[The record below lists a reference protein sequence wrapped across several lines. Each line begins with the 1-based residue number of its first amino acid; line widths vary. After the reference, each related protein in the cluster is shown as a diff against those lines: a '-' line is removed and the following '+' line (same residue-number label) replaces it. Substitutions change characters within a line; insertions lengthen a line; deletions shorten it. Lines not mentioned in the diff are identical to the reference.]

1 MIARCRVRARAARIR
16 SAVSSGLRLLMLPNP
31 TRMGEHDTDAGTD
44 ATDATEPDTDAGT
57 DATDGTEPDT
67 DAGTDGTEGC
77 GGRHRLPIGIG

>member
-1 MIARCRVRARAARIR
+1 
-16 SAVSSGLRLLMLPNP
+16 MLPNP

-57 DATDGTEPDT
+57 D
-67 DAGTDGTEGC
+67 GTEGC